1 MTADTD
7 LIEQGYENALKSVFG
22 IFFSSLSSASAGG
35 TREAAVAAAEEAF
48 KNGVKV
54 ARDARDRALK
64 LI

>member
-1 MTADTD
+1 MTADKE

-35 TREAAVAAAEEAF
+35 NSQAGIAAAEQAF
-48 KNGVKV
+48 RNGVAV
-54 ARDARDRALK
+54 ARDARDRALR